1 MRCTTT
7 TQVLITQKCK
17 LVTGDVGE
25 AFRLPLVLITQ
36 KCKLFESKM
45 NEVFVLELPLQV
57 EKYQADI
64 LNKRFEQLR
73 QLYNYVQGKL
83 LRQYRYFEQ
92 IKEYQACNS
101 IREKK
106 DFFRNHPFHINGVLD
121 KSGELLDITFD
132 EYGILG
138 FVEKIIHKSVG
149 ANTTYADL
157 GFNTLILDYLSASI
171 WRAWDKKLYD
181 IKSKRVSFKKYGE
194 LDSFSTRKK
203 LVRGKHYFSGIEL
216 YLDTMELAI
225 KMNGKV
231 GKESKFI
238 TLKMLHNPKHAEY
251 EMWALKGGVDSVKVV
266 KVVRR
271 LVRCQYKYYVQLTIE
286 GEKPQKGRTLGKG
299 NVGID
304 LGPTTVAVSGEHV
317 VSIDKLASKCDNIQ
331 EEITRLSRK
340 IDRSRRAN
348 NPQNFNEDG
357 TIKRGIK
364 LVWNDS
370 KRYKELRQELAELR
384 RKQAAIRKQQHIDR
398 ANALLK
404 EGDTFIVE
412 NNQISGWTT
421 RGKETKVNEKTG
433 KIQKKKRFGK
443 SVANHAPSMFVSI
456 LENKVKSLGGEVVK
470 VDTKNAA
477 SQYDFTDGS
486 FTKHELKERNVTLSN
501 GDIHQRDML
510 AAFNLQ
516 HLKYDEAEV
525 KQYDTEAMTADY
537 ERFCQLEQ
545 EEIQRYKN
553 KEKKD
558 DRGTIGAEK
567 L

>member
-1 MRCTTT
+1 
-7 TQVLITQKCK
+7 
-17 LVTGDVGE
+17 
-25 AFRLPLVLITQ
+25 
-36 KCKLFESKM
+36 M
-45 NEVFVLELPLQV
+45 NEVFVLELPVQV
-57 EKYQADI
+57 EKYQADL
-64 LNKRFEQLR
+64 LNKRYEQLR

-92 IKEYQACNS
+92 MKEYQACKT
-101 IREKK
+101 IKEKR
-106 DFFRNHPFHINGVLD
+106 DFFKNHPFQINETQKGSEIPFKV
-121 KSGELLDITFD
+121 SFD
-132 EYGILG
+132 EYSIKGYI
-138 FVEKIIHKSVG
+138 EKLVQKPVG
-149 ANTTYADL
+149 PNMTYADL
-157 GFNTLILDYLSASI
+157 GFTTNILDHLGASI
-171 WRAWDKKLYD
+171 WAAWDKKLYD
-181 IKSKRVSFKKYGE
+181 FKAKRISFKKYGE
-194 LDSFSTRKK
+194 LDSFSSRRKV
-203 LVRGKHYFSGIEL
+203 VRGVVYFSGMEL
-216 YLDTMELAI
+216 HLDTMELAI

-231 GKESKFI
+231 GKEAKFI
-238 TLKMLHNPKHAEY
+238 TLKILHNPKHAEY

-271 LVRCQYKYYVQLTIE
+271 LVRSQYKYYVQLTIE
-286 GEKPQKGRTLGKG
+286 GEKPQKGITLGKG

-304 LGPTTVAVSGEHV
+304 LGPTTVAVSGMNI

-331 EEITRLSRK
+331 PKITRLSRK
-340 IDRSRRAN
+340 LDRSRRAN
-348 NPQNFNEDG
+348 NPDNYNEDG
-357 TIKRGIK
+357 TIKRGVK
-364 LVWNDS
+364 LVWKKEKDL
-370 KRYKELRQELAELR
+370 KRYSKLKRELAELR

-398 ANALLK
+398 ANELLK

-421 RGKETKVNEKTG
+421 RAKETKVNEKTG

-477 SQYDFTDGS
+477 SQYDFTNNS

-501 GDIHQRDML
+501 GDTHQRDML

-516 HLKYDEAEV
+516 HLKLDEAKT
-525 KQYDTEAMTADY
+525 KQYDTEAMAADY
-537 ERFCQLEQ
+537 VRFCQLEQ
-545 EEIQRYKN
+545 KEIQRYKN

>member
-1 MRCTTT
+1 
-7 TQVLITQKCK
+7 
-17 LVTGDVGE
+17 
-25 AFRLPLVLITQ
+25 
-36 KCKLFESKM
+36 M

-64 LNKRFEQLR
+64 LNKRYEQLR

-92 IKEYQACNS
+92 MKEYQACKTFK
-101 IREKK
+101 EKR
-106 DFFRNHPFHINGVLD
+106 DFFRSHPFHVDGILGSN
-121 KSGELLDITFD
+121 KELFDITFD
-132 EYGILG
+132 EYGING
-138 FVEKIIHKSVG
+138 FVGKLGKKQVG
-149 ANTTYADL
+149 AGVTYADL
-157 GFNTLILDYLSASI
+157 GITSTLLDRLSLAV
-171 WRAWDKKLYD
+171 WAAWEKKLYD
-181 IKSKRVSFKKYGE
+181 YHARRVSFKKHGE
-194 LDSFSTRKK
+194 LNIFGSRKK
-203 LVRGKHYFSGIEL
+203 INGSGKKVFSG
-216 YLDTMELAI
+216 MELHLEKMEVAI
-225 KMNGKV
+225 KLNGKV
-231 GKESKFI
+231 GKAAKFI
-238 TLKMLHNPKHAEY
+238 TLPILRNPKHEDY
-251 EMWALKGGVDSVKVV
+251 EMWALKGGFDSVTVLTI
-266 KVVRR
+266 VRR
-271 LVRCQYKYYVQLTIE
+271 LVRGQYKYYVQLTIE
-286 GEKPQKGRTLGKG
+286 GEKPQKGRMLGKG

-304 LGPTTVAVSGEHV
+304 LGPTTVAVSGENV

-370 KRYKELRQELAELR
+370 KRYIEFRRELAELR

-412 NNQISGWTT
+412 NNPVKAWV
-421 RGKETKVNEKTG
+421 RRAKETKVDEKTG
-433 KIQKKKRFGK
+433 KYKSKRGSGR
-443 SVANHAPSMFVSI
+443 SVGNHAPAMFVDI
-456 LENKVKSLGGEVVK
+456 LENKVKSLGGRFER
-470 VDTKNAA
+470 VDTQNAA
-477 SQYDFTDGS
+477 SQYDFTNDS
-486 FTKHELKERNVTLSN
+486 FKTGDEKHKLNERAITLSN
-501 GDIHQRDML
+501 GDTHQRDML

-516 HLKYDEAEV
+516 HLKLDEAKT
-525 KQYDTEAMTADY
+525 KQYDTEVMAADY
-537 ERFCQLEQ
+537 ERFCQLER

-558 DRGTIGAEK
+558 DRGTIGAGD

>member
-1 MRCTTT
+1 
-7 TQVLITQKCK
+7 
-17 LVTGDVGE
+17 
-25 AFRLPLVLITQ
+25 
-36 KCKLFESKM
+36 M

-64 LNKRFEQLR
+64 LNKRYEQLR

-83 LRQYRYFEQ
+83 LRQYRY
-92 IKEYQACNS
+92 IKEK
-101 IREKK
+101 R
-106 DFFRNHPFHINGVLD
+106 DFFKSHPFQVNESLGGD
-121 KSGELLDITFD
+121 KSAFEISFN
-132 EYGILG
+132 EFSIKG
-138 FVEKIIHKSVG
+138 FIEKLVQKSAG
-149 ANTTYADL
+149 ANMTYADL
-157 GFNTLILDYLSASI
+157 GFTTNILDHLGASV
-171 WRAWDKKLYD
+171 WAAWDKKLYD
-181 IKSKRVSFKKYGE
+181 FKAKRISFKKYGE
-194 LDSFSTRKK
+194 LDSFSSRRK
-203 LVRGKHYFSGIEL
+203 VVGGKVYFSGMEL
-216 YLDTMELAI
+216 HLDTMELAI
-225 KMNGKV
+225 KMNGKQ
-231 GKESKFI
+231 GNNAKFI
-238 TLKMLHNPKHAEY
+238 TLKMQHNPKHAEY

-271 LVRCQYKYYVQLTIE
+271 LVRSQYKYYVQLTIE

-304 LGPTTVAVSGEHV
+304 LGPTTVAVSGENIV
-317 VSIDKLASKCDNIQ
+317 RIDKLASKCDNIQ

-370 KRYKELRQELAELR
+370 KCYKELRRELAELR

-412 NNQISGWTT
+412 NNQISSWTT
-421 RGKETKVNEKTG
+421 RAKETKVNEKTG

-501 GDIHQRDML
+501 GNTHQRDIL

-516 HLKYDEAEV
+516 HLKYDEAEA
-525 KQYDTEAMTADY
+525 KQYDTKAMAADY

>member
-1 MRCTTT
+1 MT
-7 TQVLITQKCK
+7 
-17 LVTGDVGE
+17 
-25 AFRLPLVLITQ
+25 
-36 KCKLFESKM
+36 
-45 NEVFVLELPLQV
+45 EVFVLELPLQI
-57 EKYQADI
+57 EKYQADL
-64 LNKRFEQLR
+64 LNKRYEQLR

-92 IKEYQACNS
+92 MKEYQACKT
-101 IREKK
+101 IKEKR
-106 DFFRNHPFHINGVLD
+106 DFFRSHPFQINETLKGNKTLFTV
-121 KSGELLDITFD
+121 SFE
-132 EYGILG
+132 EYSIKG
-138 FVEKIIHKSVG
+138 FVEKLAQKPVG
-149 ANTTYADL
+149 SNMTYADL
-157 GFNTLILDYLSASI
+157 GFTTYILDHLGASI
-171 WRAWDKKLYD
+171 WAAWDKKLYD
-181 IKSKRVSFKKYGE
+181 FKAKRISFKKYGE
-194 LDSFSTRKK
+194 LDSFSSRRKV
-203 LVRGKHYFSGIEL
+203 VRGIVYFSGMEL
-216 YLDTMELAI
+216 HLDTMELAI
-225 KMNGKV
+225 KMNSKV
-231 GKESKFI
+231 GKEAKFI
-238 TLKMLHNPKHAEY
+238 TLKILHNPKHAEY

-271 LVRCQYKYYVQLTIE
+271 LVRSQYKYYVQLTIE

-304 LGPTTVAVSGEHV
+304 LGPTTVAVSGMNI

-331 EEITRLSRK
+331 PKITRLSRK
-340 IDRSRRAN
+340 LDRSRRAN
-348 NPQNFNEDG
+348 NPDNYNEDG
-357 TIKRGIK
+357 TIKRGVK
-364 LVWNDS
+364 LVWKKEKDL
-370 KRYKELRQELAELR
+370 KRYSKLKRELTELR

-398 ANALLK
+398 ANELLK

-421 RGKETKVNEKTG
+421 RAKETKVNEKTG

-477 SQYDFTDGS
+477 SQYDFTNNS

-501 GDIHQRDML
+501 GDTHQRDML

-516 HLKYDEAEV
+516 HLKLDEAKT
-525 KQYDTEAMTADY
+525 KQYDTEAMAADY
-537 ERFCQLEQ
+537 VRFCQLEQ

>member
-1 MRCTTT
+1 M
-7 TQVLITQKCK
+7 I
-17 LVTGDVGE
+17 
-25 AFRLPLVLITQ
+25 
-36 KCKLFESKM
+36 
-45 NEVFVLELPLQV
+45 EVFVLELPLRV

-64 LNKRFEQLR
+64 LNKRYEQLR

-92 IKEYQACNS
+92 MKEYQACKNS
-101 IREKK
+101 KEKREFIK
-106 DFFRNHPFHINGVLD
+106 NHPFHINGIVGRN
-121 KSGELLDITFD
+121 KEPLDISFS

-138 FVEKIIHKSVG
+138 MITKLGQKPIGSGK
-149 ANTTYADL
+149 TYADV
-157 GFNTLILDYLSASI
+157 GISSTILANLSDNI
-171 WRAWDKKLYD
+171 WSAWNKKLND
-181 IKSKRVSFKKYGE
+181 FHAKKISFKKFGG
-194 LDSFSTRKK
+194 LNTFGSGKIVQKK
-203 LVRGKHYFSGIEL
+203 DNEVKEYFPGFVLHLERMEIDIKTSKSGKNE
-216 YLDTMELAI
+216 T
-225 KMNGKV
+225 
-231 GKESKFI
+231 FI
-238 TLKMLHNPKHAEY
+238 SLPILHNPKHADY
-251 EMWALKGGVDSVKVV
+251 EMWALKGGLSSIKVITV
-266 KVVRR
+266 ARR
-271 LVRCQYKYYVQLTIE
+271 LVRGQYKYYLQMSIK

-304 LGPTTVAVSGEHV
+304 LGPTTVAVSGENI

-364 LVWNDS
+364 LIWKDS
-370 KRYKELRQELAELR
+370 KRYNELRRELAELR
-384 RKQAAIRKQQHIDR
+384 RKQASIRKLQHIDR

-412 NNQISGWTT
+412 NNQISGWT
-421 RGKETKVNEKTG
+421 RKAKETKVNEKTG

-443 SVANHAPSMFVSI
+443 SVANHAPSMFVTI

-477 SQYDFTDGS
+477 SQYDFTNDS
-486 FTKHELKERNVTLSN
+486 FEKHELKERSVTLSN
-501 GDIHQRDML
+501 GDTHQRDML

-516 HLKYDEAEV
+516 HLKHNEAEK
-525 KQYDTEAMTADY
+525 KQYDREAMVKHYD
-537 ERFCQLEQ
+537 RFCKLEQ
-545 EEIQRYKN
+545 AEIQRYKN

-558 DRGTIGAEK
+558 DRSTIGAEE

>member
-1 MRCTTT
+1 M
-7 TQVLITQKCK
+7 I
-17 LVTGDVGE
+17 
-25 AFRLPLVLITQ
+25 
-36 KCKLFESKM
+36 
-45 NEVFVLELPLQV
+45 EVFVLELPLLV

-92 IKEYQACNS
+92 MKEYQVCKS
-101 IREKK
+101 IREKR
-106 DFFRNHPFHINGVLD
+106 DFFRNHPFNINGVHD
-121 KSGELLDITFD
+121 RSGKLLDITFD
-132 EYGILG
+132 EYGIQG
-138 FVEKIIHKSVG
+138 FVEKMIHKPVG
-149 ANTTYADL
+149 ENATYADL
-157 GFNTLILDYLSASI
+157 GLNTLILDYLSASI
-171 WRAWDKKLYD
+171 WRAWEKKLYD
-181 IKSKRVSFKKYGE
+181 LKAKRVSFKKYGE
-194 LDSFSTRKK
+194 LDSFSSRRK
-203 LVRGKHYFSGIEL
+203 VVNGIARFFGVEL
-216 YLDTMELAI
+216 HLEKMQLAI
-225 KMNGKV
+225 KVNGKQ
-231 GKESKFI
+231 GKNAKFI
-238 TLKMLHNPKHAEY
+238 TLKMLHNPKHADY

-271 LVRCQYKYYVQLTIE
+271 LVRSQYKYYVQLTIE

-304 LGPTTVAVSGEHV
+304 LGPTTVAISGKNV

-357 TIKRGIK
+357 TIKRGVR
-364 LVWNDS
+364 LVWKDS
-370 KRYKELRQELAELR
+370 KRYKALRKEMAELQR
-384 RKQAAIRKQQHIDR
+384 RQAAIRKQQHIDR

-412 NNQISGWTT
+412 NNQISGWT
-421 RGKETKVNEKTG
+421 RKAKETKVSEKTG
-433 KIQKKKRFGK
+433 RIQKKKRFGK
-443 SVANHAPSMFVSI
+443 SVANHAPAMFVTI

-470 VDTKNAA
+470 VDTQNAA
-477 SQYDFTDGS
+477 SQYDFTNNS
-486 FTKHELKERNVTLSN
+486 FEKHELKERSVTLSN
-501 GDIHQRDML
+501 GDTHQRDML

-516 HLKYDEAEV
+516 HLKYDAPEK
-525 KQYDTEAMTADY
+525 KQYDTEAMAQHY
-537 ERFCQLEQ
+537 NRFCELEQ

-558 DRGTIGAEK
+558 DHSTIGAGD

>member
-1 MRCTTT
+1 
-7 TQVLITQKCK
+7 
-17 LVTGDVGE
+17 
-25 AFRLPLVLITQ
+25 
-36 KCKLFESKM
+36 M
-45 NEVFVLELPLQV
+45 NEVFVLELPLLV
-57 EKYQADI
+57 EKYQADV
-64 LNKRFEQLR
+64 LNKRYEQLR

-92 IKEYQACNS
+92 MKEYQACKT
-101 IREKK
+101 IKEKR
-106 DFFRNHPFHINGVLD
+106 DFFKNHPFQINEKQ
-121 KSGELLDITFD
+121 KSSEIPFNVSFD
-132 EYGILG
+132 EYSIKG
-138 FVEKIIHKSVG
+138 FVEKLVQKPVG
-149 ANTTYADL
+149 SNMTYADL
-157 GFNTLILDYLSASI
+157 GFTTNILDYLGASV
-171 WRAWDKKLYD
+171 WAAWEKMLYD
-181 IKSKRVSFKKYGE
+181 FKAKRISFKKYGE
-194 LDSFSTRKK
+194 LDSFSSRRK
-203 LVRGKHYFSGIEL
+203 VVGGKVYFSGMEL
-216 YLDTMELAI
+216 HFDTMELAI
-225 KMNGKV
+225 KMNGKQ
-231 GKESKFI
+231 GKNAEFI
-238 TLKMLHNPKHAEY
+238 TLKMLHNPKHADY

-271 LVRCQYKYYVQLTIE
+271 LVRSQYKYYVQLTIE

-304 LGPTTVAVSGEHV
+304 LGPTTVAVSGEHI

-331 EEITRLSRK
+331 KEITRLSRK

-370 KRYKELRQELAELR
+370 KRYKELRRELAELR
-384 RKQAAIRKQQHIDR
+384 RKQTAIRKQQHIDR

-421 RGKETKVNEKTG
+421 RAKETKVNEKTG

-477 SQYDFTDGS
+477 SQYDFTNNS
-486 FTKHELKERNVTLSN
+486 FKKHELKERNVTLSN
-501 GDIHQRDML
+501 GNTHQRDML

-516 HLKYDEAEV
+516 HLKYNEPEA
-525 KQYDTEAMTADY
+525 KQYDTKAMAVDY
-537 ERFCQLEQ
+537 EHFCQLEQ
-545 EEIQRYKN
+545 EEILRYKN

>member
-1 MRCTTT
+1 
-7 TQVLITQKCK
+7 
-17 LVTGDVGE
+17 
-25 AFRLPLVLITQ
+25 
-36 KCKLFESKM
+36 M

-64 LNKRFEQLR
+64 LNKRYEQLR

-83 LRQYRYFEQ
+83 LRQYKYFEQ
-92 IKEYQACNS
+92 MKEFQACKTFK
-101 IREKK
+101 EKK
-106 DFFRNHPFHINGVLD
+106 DFFRSHPFHIDGILGSN
-121 KSGELLDITFD
+121 KELYDITFD
-132 EYGILG
+132 EYGING
-138 FVEKIIHKSVG
+138 FVGKLGKKQVSAGV
-149 ANTTYADL
+149 TYADL
-157 GFNTLILDYLSASI
+157 GITSTLLDRLSLAV
-171 WRAWDKKLYD
+171 WAAWDKMLYD
-181 IKSKRVSFKKYGE
+181 YPSRRVSFKKNGE
-194 LDSFSTRKK
+194 LNIFGSRKK
-203 LVRGKHYFSGIEL
+203 TNGSGKKMFSG
-216 YLDTMELAI
+216 MELHLEKMEVAI
-225 KMNGKV
+225 KLNGKV
-231 GKESKFI
+231 GKAAKFI
-238 TLKMLHNPKHAEY
+238 TLPILHNPKHIDY
-251 EMWALKGGVDSVKVV
+251 EMWALKGGFDSVTVLTI
-266 KVVRR
+266 VRR
-271 LVRCQYKYYVQLTIE
+271 MVRSQYKYYVQLTVE

-304 LGPTTVAVSGEHV
+304 LGPTTVAVSGEHI

-364 LVWNDS
+364 LIWNHS
-370 KRYKELRQELAELR
+370 KRYKELRRELAELR
-384 RKQAAIRKQQHIDR
+384 RKQAAIRKLQHIDR

-421 RGKETKVNEKTG
+421 RAKETKVSEKTG

-477 SQYDFTDGS
+477 SQYDFTNNS
-486 FTKHELKERNVTLSN
+486 FKKHELKERNVTLSN
-501 GDIHQRDML
+501 GNTHQRDML

-516 HLKYDEAEV
+516 HLKYNEPEA
-525 KQYDTEAMTADY
+525 KQYDTEAMAADY
-537 ERFCQLEQ
+537 KRFCQLEQ

-558 DRGTIGAEK
+558 DRSTIGAEELNIK
-567 L
+567 E

>member
-1 MRCTTT
+1 
-7 TQVLITQKCK
+7 
-17 LVTGDVGE
+17 
-25 AFRLPLVLITQ
+25 
-36 KCKLFESKM
+36 M

-64 LNKRFEQLR
+64 LNKRYEQLR

-92 IKEYQACNS
+92 MKEYQACGK
-101 IREKK
+101 IKEKK
-106 DFFRNHPFHINGVLD
+106 DFFRAHPFQINETLKGNKTAFKV
-121 KSGELLDITFD
+121 SFD
-132 EYGILG
+132 EYSIKGYI
-138 FVEKIIHKSVG
+138 EKLAQKQVG
-149 ANTTYADL
+149 SNMTYTDL
-157 GFNTLILDYLSASI
+157 GFTTYILDHLGTSVWA
-171 WRAWDKKLYD
+171 AWDKKLFD
-181 IKSKRVSFKKYGE
+181 FKAKRISFKKYGE
-194 LDSFSTRKK
+194 LDSFSSRRKV
-203 LVRGKHYFSGIEL
+203 VRGVVYFSGMEL
-216 YLDTMELAI
+216 HLDTMELAV

-231 GKESKFI
+231 GKDAKFI
-238 TLKMLHNPKHAEY
+238 TLKMQHNPKHADY
-251 EMWALKGGVDSVKVV
+251 EMWALKGGVESVKVV

-271 LVRCQYKYYVQLTIE
+271 LIRSQYKYYVQLTIE
-286 GEKPQKGRTLGKG
+286 GEKPRKGRTLGKG

-304 LGPTTVAVSGEHV
+304 LGPTTVAVSGENV

-348 NPQNFNEDG
+348 NPLNFNEDG

-370 KRYKELRQELAELR
+370 KRYKELRSELAELR

-412 NNQISGWTT
+412 NNPYKGWSA
-421 RGKETKVNEKTG
+421 RKKETKIDEKTG
-433 KIQKKKRFGK
+433 KYKSKKGYGK
-443 SVANHAPSMFVSI
+443 SIGNHAPAMFINI
-456 LENKVKSLGGEVVK
+456 LKNKVNSLGGTFEI
-470 VDTKNAA
+470 VDTQNAA
-477 SQYDFTDGS
+477 SQYDFTTDS
-486 FTKHELKERNVTLSN
+486 FKTGEEKHKLSERAITLSN
-501 GDIHQRDML
+501 GDTHQRDML

-516 HLKYDEAEV
+516 HLKLDEAKT
-525 KQYDTEAMTADY
+525 KQYDTEVMAADY

-545 EEIQRYKN
+545 EEILRYKN

-558 DRGTIGAEK
+558 DKGTIGVDK

>member
-1 MRCTTT
+1 
-7 TQVLITQKCK
+7 
-17 LVTGDVGE
+17 
-25 AFRLPLVLITQ
+25 
-36 KCKLFESKM
+36 M

-57 EKYQADI
+57 EKYQADV
-64 LNKRFEQLR
+64 LNKRYEQLR

-92 IKEYQACNS
+92 MKEYQACKT
-101 IREKK
+101 IKEKR
-106 DFFRNHPFHINGVLD
+106 DFFRSHPFQINETLKGNKIPFMV
-121 KSGELLDITFD
+121 SFD
-132 EYGILG
+132 EYSIKG
-138 FVEKIIHKSVG
+138 FVEKLAQKPVG
-149 ANTTYADL
+149 ANMTFADL
-157 GFNTLILDYLSASI
+157 GFTTYILDHLGASI
-171 WRAWDKKLYD
+171 WAAWDKMLYD
-181 IKSKRVSFKKYGE
+181 FKAKRISFKKYGE
-194 LDSFSTRKK
+194 LDSFSSRRK
-203 LVRGKHYFSGIEL
+203 LVGGKVYFSGMEVH
-216 YLDTMELAI
+216 LDTMELAI
-225 KMNGKV
+225 KINGKQSNN
-231 GKESKFI
+231 SKFI
-238 TLKMLHNPKHAEY
+238 TLKILHNPKHADY
-251 EMWALKGGVDSVKVV
+251 ELWALKGGVNSVKVV

-271 LVRCQYKYYVQLTIE
+271 LVRSQYKYYVQLTIE
-286 GEKPQKGRTLGKG
+286 GEKPQKGRRLGKG

-304 LGPTTVAVSGEHV
+304 LGPTTVAVSGVNV
-317 VSIDKLASKCDNIQ
+317 VSIDKLASKCDDIQ
-331 EEITRLSRK
+331 EEITRLSRR

-370 KRYKELRQELAELR
+370 NRYKELRRELAELR
-384 RKQAAIRKQQHIDR
+384 RKQAAIRKQQHIER

-412 NNQISGWTT
+412 NNPISSWTT
-421 RGKETKVNEKTG
+421 RAKETKVNEKTG

-456 LENKVKSLGGEVVK
+456 LENKVKSLGGDLVK

-477 SQYDFTDGS
+477 SQYDFTNNS

-501 GDIHQRDML
+501 GDTHQRDML

-516 HLKYDEAEV
+516 HLQYDEKDD

-545 EEIQRYKN
+545 EEILRYKN
-553 KEKKD
+553 KVKKD
-558 DRGTIGAEK
+558 DRSTIGAEK
-567 L
+567 LY

>member
-1 MRCTTT
+1 M
-7 TQVLITQKCK
+7 
-17 LVTGDVGE
+17 
-25 AFRLPLVLITQ
+25 
-36 KCKLFESKM
+36 
-45 NEVFVLELPLQV
+45 ELPLQV

-64 LNKRFEQLR
+64 LNKRYEQLR

-92 IKEYQACNS
+92 MKEFQDCKTFKAKREFIKA
-101 IREKK
+101 
-106 DFFRNHPFHINGVLD
+106 HPFQIKGVLGRN
-121 KSGELLDITFD
+121 KELIDIFFD

-138 FVEKIIHKSVG
+138 LVTKLGQKPIGSGKTYSDMGISSTIL
-149 ANTTYADL
+149 AN
-157 GFNTLILDYLSASI
+157 LSDNI
-171 WRAWDKKLYD
+171 WSSWNKKLYD
-181 IKSKRVSFKKYGE
+181 YHADRISFKKYGG
-194 LDSFSTRKK
+194 LNTFGSGKIVQKK
-203 LVRGKHYFSGIEL
+203 DNEVKEYFPGMVLHLERMEIDIKTNGGLGKKA
-216 YLDTMELAI
+216 T
-225 KMNGKV
+225 
-231 GKESKFI
+231 FI
-238 TLKMLHNPKHAEY
+238 TLPILHNPKHVDY
-251 EMWALKGGVDSVKVV
+251 EMMALKGGSRSIKVLT
-266 KVVRR
+266 VVRR
-271 LVRCQYKYYVQLTIE
+271 LVRGQYKFYLQLTID

-304 LGPTTVAVSGEHV
+304 LGPTTVAVSGENV

-364 LVWNDS
+364 LFWNDS
-370 KRYKELRQELAELR
+370 NRYKELRRELAELR

-412 NNQISGWTT
+412 NNQISSWTT
-421 RGKETKVNEKTG
+421 RAKETKLNEKTG

-477 SQYDFTDGS
+477 SQYDFTDNS

-501 GDIHQRDML
+501 GDTHQRDML
-510 AAFNLQ
+510 AALNLQ
-516 HLKYDEAEV
+516 HLKYDKAET
-525 KQYDTEAMTADY
+525 KQYDTEAMAADY

-545 EEIQRYKN
+545 EEILRYKN

-558 DRGTIGAEK
+558 DRSTIGAED

>member
-1 MRCTTT
+1 
-7 TQVLITQKCK
+7 
-17 LVTGDVGE
+17 
-25 AFRLPLVLITQ
+25 
-36 KCKLFESKM
+36 M
-45 NEVFVLELPLQV
+45 NEVFVLELPLMV

-64 LNKRFEQLR
+64 LNKRYEQLR

-92 IKEYQACNS
+92 MADYQVCKT
-101 IREKK
+101 IREKR
-106 DFFRNHPFHINGVLD
+106 DFLKNHPFNINGVLD
-121 KSGELLDITFD
+121 RRGKLLDITFD
-132 EYGILG
+132 EYGIQG
-138 FVEKIIHKSVG
+138 FVEKMIHKSVG
-149 ANTTYADL
+149 NNISYADL
-157 GFNTLILDYLSASI
+157 GLNTLILDYLAASI

-181 IKSKRVSFKKYGE
+181 LNAKRISFKKHGE
-194 LDSFSTRKK
+194 LDSFSSRRKVVNGTARFFG
-203 LVRGKHYFSGIEL
+203 LEL
-216 YLDTMELAI
+216 YLDKMELAV
-225 KMNGKV
+225 KVNGKQ
-231 GKESKFI
+231 GKNAKFI
-238 TLKMLHNPKHAEY
+238 TLKIQHNPKHVDY

-271 LVRCQYKYYVQLTIE
+271 LVRSQYKYYVQLTIE

-304 LGPTTVAVSGEHV
+304 LGPTTVAVSGKNV

-348 NPQNFNEDG
+348 NLQNFNEDG

-370 KRYKELRQELAELR
+370 KRYKELRRELAELR

-412 NNQISGWTT
+412 NNPVKAWAA
-421 RGKETKVNEKTG
+421 RAKETKVNEKTG
-433 KIQKKKRFGK
+433 KIQSKKRGGK
-443 SVANHAPSMFVSI
+443 SIGNHAPAMFVDI
-456 LENKVKSLGGEVVK
+456 LENKVKSLGG
-470 VDTKNAA
+470 TFIRANTNNAA
-477 SQYDFTDGS
+477 SQYDFSNNS
-486 FTKHELKERNVTLSN
+486 FKEGEDRHGLNERAITLSN
-501 GDIHQRDML
+501 GNTHQRDML

-516 HLKYDEAEV
+516 HLTDEK
-525 KQYDTEAMTADY
+525 KQYDVEAMKRDY

-558 DRGTIGAEK
+558 DRSTIGAEK

>member
-1 MRCTTT
+1 M
-7 TQVLITQKCK
+7 K
-17 LVTGDVGE
+17 
-25 AFRLPLVLITQ
+25 
-36 KCKLFESKM
+36 
-45 NEVFVLELPLQV
+45 EVFVLELPLLV

-64 LNKRFEQLR
+64 LNKRYEQLR
-73 QLYNYVQGKL
+73 QLYNYIQGKL

-92 IKEYQACNS
+92 MKEYQACKT
-101 IREKK
+101 IKEKR
-106 DFFRNHPFHINGVLD
+106 DFFRSHPFQINKTLKGNKTPVMV
-121 KSGELLDITFD
+121 SFE
-132 EYGILG
+132 EYSIKG
-138 FVEKIIHKSVG
+138 FVEKLAQKPVG
-149 ANTTYADL
+149 PNMTYADL
-157 GFNTLILDYLSASI
+157 GFTTLILDHLGASI
-171 WRAWDKKLYD
+171 WAAWDKKLYD
-181 IKSKRVSFKKYGE
+181 FKAKRISFKKYGE
-194 LDSFSTRKK
+194 LDSFSSRRKV
-203 LVRGKHYFSGIEL
+203 VRGVVYFSGMEL
-216 YLDTMELAI
+216 HLDTMELAI

-231 GKESKFI
+231 GKEAKFI
-238 TLKMLHNPKHAEY
+238 TLKILHNPKHAEY

-271 LVRCQYKYYVQLTIE
+271 LVRSQYKYYVQLTIE

-304 LGPTTVAVSGEHV
+304 LGPTTVAVSGMNI

-331 EEITRLSRK
+331 PKITRLSRK
-340 IDRSRRAN
+340 LDRSRRAN
-348 NPQNFNEDG
+348 NPDNYNEDG
-357 TIKRGIK
+357 TIKRGVK
-364 LVWNDS
+364 LVWKKEKDL
-370 KRYKELRQELAELR
+370 KRYSKLKRELAELR

-398 ANALLK
+398 ANELLK

-421 RGKETKVNEKTG
+421 RAKETKVNEKTG

-477 SQYDFTDGS
+477 SQYDFTNNS

-501 GDIHQRDML
+501 GDTHQRDML

-516 HLKYDEAEV
+516 HLKLDEAKT
-525 KQYDTEAMTADY
+525 KQYDTEAMAADY
-537 ERFCQLEQ
+537 VRFCQLEQ

-558 DRGTIGAEK
+558 DRGTIGASK